1 MCVCVSG
8 VATGSFTTTRKPTE
22 SMTRR
27 CASGCVSTHGAC
39 CTGMSL
45 ALWLWLWLW
54 LRVAVAACGC
64 GCLCV
69 SVCLCL
75 SVCLSLCLCACA
87 PVPVPHADTTRVV
100 AAPTHSY
107 ARSLRQHIKEPD
119 LRSIIASQMMQAPR
133 RHTRRASFVARADNA
148 GDHHS
153 HSDHDDEEEE
163 AHHDTARPA
172 SSSASLGSPDT
183 GASGTKG
190 LAARR
195 LRRGSHAVKATN
207 RLRRKHHV
215 PAWLSRARAEWVP
228 LVQAVAA
235 GRPRLLSR
243 LPKVVGAPRP
253 SHGHPSRTL
262 SFRNSPGAGGASSS
276 GKDGLRRKSS
286 AHRQHRSP
294 SRTRSGRDL
303 ASSGRGSPGLGHS
316 DSSGGNLTRKGSS
329 SRRRRRK
336 RSKSR
341 SRSKSRRRVVA
352 NEPA

>member
-8 VATGSFTTTRKPTE
+8 VATGSFTTTRKPIE

-39 CTGMSL
+39 YTGMSL
-45 ALWLWLWLW
+45 AL
-54 LRVAVAACGC
+54 CG
-64 GCLCV
+64 
-69 SVCLCL
+69 
-75 SVCLSLCLCACA
+75 CACA
-87 PVPVPHADTTRVV
+87 CACACVPAHVHVPVPVPHTDTTRVV

-107 ARSLRQHIKEPD
+107 ARSLRQHIKDPD
-119 LRSIIASQMMQAPR
+119 MRSIIASQMMQAPR

-183 GASGTKG
+183 GAGGKG
-190 LAARR
+190 SAARR